1 MNTGSFVSFGQRKQA
16 KEGVA
21 GKLRPRIKLPEL
33 AALSPPSLGAT
44 KKLRCFKGDRPF
56 SRSPFLS
63 YVATP
68 LAALLNVKEKTR
80 LRAPANP
87 TLEHFYLTS
96 GKQPKQV

>member
-1 MNTGSFVSFGQRKQA
+1 M
-16 KEGVA
+16 
-21 GKLRPRIKLPEL
+21 PEL
-33 AALSPPSLGAT
+33 VVLYPPRLGVRSAPREPDTSLS
-44 KKLRCFKGDRPF
+44 CPF
-56 SRSPFLS
+56 PS

-80 LRAPANP
+80 LRAPPNV

>member
-1 MNTGSFVSFGQRKQA
+1 MD
-16 KEGVA
+16 
-21 GKLRPRIKLPEL
+21 
-33 AALSPPSLGAT
+33 PSH
-44 KKLRCFKGDRPF
+44 FY
-56 SRSPFLS
+56 PFLS

-80 LRAPANP
+80 LRASPNP